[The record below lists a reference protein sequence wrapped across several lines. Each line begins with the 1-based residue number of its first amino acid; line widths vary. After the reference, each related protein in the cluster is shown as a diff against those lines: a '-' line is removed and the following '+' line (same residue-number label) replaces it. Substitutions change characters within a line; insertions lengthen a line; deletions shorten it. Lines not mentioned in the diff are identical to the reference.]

1 MTLIGNI
8 HLIAGNAGAVAPLLL
23 LLQLEGIQTSRN
35 SDIYIRESSS
45 FGIDEA
51 RELRSRASLRALNG
65 RRVFI
70 VVAAAMTT
78 EAQNALLKTIEE
90 AVGNTLFFFI
100 VPAPHML
107 LPTIRS
113 RAQILDLGRSVHV
126 GLVDPKKFL
135 NADPAQ
141 RLLLLKPL
149 LEKGDTE
156 GGRRDI
162 GAVITFLS
170 SLESTMEHVQAR
182 EIGLGSTRGEGLEA
196 IYRARKYIGDK
207 GALMKPLLEQ
217 VALLL
222 PKM

>member
-35 SDIYIRESSS
+35 SDIYIREYSS

-162 GAVITFLS
+162 GAVITLAVS
-170 SLESTMEHVQAR
+170 PAAR
-182 EIGLGSTRGEGLEA
+182 RAIGMGSKPKAKVALNGLGKVA
-196 IYRARKYIGDK
+196 VYRK
-207 GALMKPLLEQ
+207 GQKVKRAKAM
-217 VALLL
+217 L
-222 PKM
+222 PSGSHVLRVVLK